1 VIFEHA
7 KVLPWARQS
16 WHEEREAHSAGRFSS
31 SSTIQARTGRYT
43 EDMIG
48 QAAPDFSAT
57 ADDGQTIS
65 LSSLRGTWA
74 VLYFYPKDNTP
85 GCSIEANKFEQALPE
100 FQALGATVIGV
111 STDSSASH
119 TKFREKCNLTF
130 PLLPDTDK
138 SISKAYGVLG
148 GLTGLLGVADRQ
160 TFLIDPEGKVAQHWK
175 RVNPMTHAVEV
186 KRELEGQINA
196 ARA

>member
-1 VIFEHA
+1 
-7 KVLPWARQS
+7 
-16 WHEEREAHSAGRFSS
+16 
-31 SSTIQARTGRYT
+31 
-43 EDMIG
+43 MIG
-48 QAAPDFSAT
+48 QAAPDFSAI
-57 ADDGQTIS
+57 ADNGQTIS
-65 LSSLRGTWA
+65 LSSLRGSWA

-100 FQALGATVIGV
+100 FQGLGATVIGV

-119 TKFREKCNLTF
+119 TKFRESCNLTF

-138 SISKAYGVLG
+138 TISKAYGVLG
-148 GLTGLLGVADRQ
+148 GLTGLMGVADRQ
-160 TFLIDPEGKVAQHWK
+160 TFLINPEGKIARHWK

>member
-1 VIFEHA
+1 MLG
-7 KVLPWARQS
+7 LP
-16 WHEEREAHSAGRFSS
+16 
-31 SSTIQARTGRYT
+31 
-43 EDMIG
+43 
-48 QAAPDFSAT
+48 APDFSAT
-57 ADDGQTIS
+57 ADDGATIS
-65 LSSLRGTWA
+65 LSSLRGSWA

-100 FQALGATVIGV
+100 FTALGATVIGV

-119 TKFREKCNLTF
+119 TKFRESCNLTF

-138 SISKAYGVLG
+138 AISKAYGVLG
-148 GLTGLLGVADRQ
+148 GLTGSLGVADRQ

-186 KRELEGQINA
+186 KRELEDQINA

>member
-1 VIFEHA
+1 M
-7 KVLPWARQS
+7 
-16 WHEEREAHSAGRFSS
+16 
-31 SSTIQARTGRYT
+31 
-43 EDMIG
+43 MIG
-48 QAAPDFSAT
+48 QAAPDFSAI
-57 ADDGQTIS
+57 ADNGATIS

-111 STDSSASH
+111 STDSSTSH

-138 SISKAYGVLG
+138 IISKAYGVLG
-148 GLTGLLGVADRQ
+148 GLTGFLGVADRQ
-160 TFLIDPEGKVAQHWK
+160 TFLINPEGQIAQHWK
-175 RVNPMTHAVEV
+175 CVNPMTHAVEV
-186 KRELEGQINA
+186 QRELEDQIKT